1 MDPSMRRLLGAPGTA
16 RSGASWLP
24 SEEGA
29 EGGRGRGREGGG
41 GVLLLCRRQTNRPY
55 RLAGRLEAVAIV
67 LPPQGDE
74 DAERAAGATG
84 LPVWR
89 MRERRGERAG
99 EGGGRAV
106 AVAATPHVIW
116 RLVDA
121 EALLACRASES
132 IVDELWG
139 TSAAIAPTR
148 PEVYGGAS
156 SQLTLQ

>member
-1 MDPSMRRLLGAPGTA
+1 MDPSMRRLLSAPGTA
-16 RSGASWLP
+16 RSGANRIP
-24 SEEGA
+24 RDGGA
-29 EGGRGRGREGGG
+29 ESGSESGSEGGG

-106 AVAATPHVIW
+106 AATPHVIW

-148 PEVYGGAS
+148 PEVYMAEPRVN
-156 SQLTLQ
+156 

>member
-1 MDPSMRRLLGAPGTA
+1 MDPSMRRLLGAPVTASLAPGTA
-16 RSGASWLP
+16 RYGAKSAD
-24 SEEGA
+24 GA
-29 EGGRGRGREGGG
+29 EGGSEGGSEGGG

-84 LPVWR
+84 LPVWC
-89 MRERRGERAG
+89 MRERAG
-99 EGGGRAV
+99 EGSGRAI
-106 AVAATPHVIW
+106 AATPHVIW

-121 EALLACRASES
+121 EALLASRASES

-139 TSAAIAPTR
+139 TSAAISPTR
-148 PEVYGGAS
+148 PEVYGDAES
-156 SQLTLQ
+156 MTEQ

>member
-1 MDPSMRRLLGAPGTA
+1 MDPSMRRLLGAPVTASLAPGTV
-16 RSGASWLP
+16 RYGAKSDD
-24 SEEGA
+24 GA
-29 EGGRGRGREGGG
+29 EGGSEGGG

-84 LPVWR
+84 LPVWC
-89 MRERRGERAG
+89 MRERAG
-99 EGGGRAV
+99 EGGGR

-121 EALLACRASES
+121 EALLASRASES

-148 PEVYGGAS
+148 PEVYVDAEV
-156 SQLTLQ
+156 